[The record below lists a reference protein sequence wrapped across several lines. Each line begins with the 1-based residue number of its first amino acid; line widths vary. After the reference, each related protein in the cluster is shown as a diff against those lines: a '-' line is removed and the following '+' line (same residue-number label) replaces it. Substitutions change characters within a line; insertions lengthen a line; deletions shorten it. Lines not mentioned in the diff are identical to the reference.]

1 MKYLMQFLVFCWA
14 QFALGKVFQV
24 TGLREWVDYTT
35 KEKRGWC
42 VDTVIVQDKTKYK
55 AKAGEIGSN
64 LYEKVTFKVEAAARP
79 SVNIGDSVEPVG
91 EPTCT
96 VFGDYRNQLS
106 VRCAGVQVV
115 PPAAGKKEN

>member
-1 MKYLMQFLVFCWA
+1 MKYLMQFLVFCWVE
-14 QFALGKVFQV
+14 FRLGKVFQV
-24 TGLREWVDYTT
+24 TGLREWVDYTS

-42 VDTVIVQDKTKYK
+42 VDTVIVQDKTQYK
-55 AKAGEIGSN
+55 AKNGEIGSN

-79 SVNIGDSVEPVG
+79 AVNIGDSVEPVG

-96 VFGDYRNQLS
+96 VYGDYRNQLS